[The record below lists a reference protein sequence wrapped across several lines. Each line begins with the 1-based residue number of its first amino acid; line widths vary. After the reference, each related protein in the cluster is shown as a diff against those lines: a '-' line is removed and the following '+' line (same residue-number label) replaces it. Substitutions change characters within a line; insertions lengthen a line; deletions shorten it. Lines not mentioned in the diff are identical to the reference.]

1 MVIHTQT
8 KIREWGNSFG
18 IVIPKELIIKEG
30 FKVNDNV
37 TVCITKKRNLSD
49 FFGKGK
55 GLIKDPQK
63 EKDEARKSW
72 KMN

>member
-1 MVIHTQT
+1 MAIQTKT
-8 KIREWGNSFG
+8 KIREWGNSYG
-18 IVIPKELIIKEG
+18 IVIPKELVVKEG

-37 TVCITKKRNLSD
+37 TVSINKKQNLED

-55 GLIKDPQK
+55 GKIIDAQK